1 MYILFNRFFNKMSI
15 IFKEIGELMDLIVA
29 KFGGTSVGDGSRI
42 KKAAQSVVNEY
53 MKGNQVVVVVS
64 AVNKTTDELIGLSN
78 DAIGESLTDKQ
89 KAEIMAMGELTSAR
103 LFSATIESLGVTSQ
117 FIDPYN
123 ELWPIITDSNSLEA
137 KIDFKTTNVK
147 IEGIKRLVN
156 QGIIP
161 VICGFLGKGPSGEIT
176 TLGRGGSD
184 VTAFLV
190 GHCLEANEVVI
201 VTDVDGVM
209 STDPNKIE
217 EAELLDEITVE
228 EMRDLATHGAQVLHP
243 HALKYKDPLISAKII
258 NFSHGDLTSKG
269 TRIVGPY
276 EGDMLKCVTLYKN
289 PISLIAVVGE
299 AMVKKVGLFAGLT
312 GCLADEDINIFG
324 ISAGQNSM
332 TTFVDK
338 ADSNKAYHLLHHFVI
353 ENDVLSSLSL
363 GRDTAMI
370 TFVSPDIIDTP
381 GIISEITEPLRK
393 HDINIVEIISSQ
405 TAIVLFV
412 DWKDGEKAYSLV
424 SEVLK

>member
-1 MYILFNRFFNKMSI
+1 
-15 IFKEIGELMDLIVA
+15 MDLIVA

-78 DAIGESLTDKQ
+78 EAIGASLTDKQ

-103 LFSATIESLGVTSQ
+103 VFSATIESLGVKSE

-123 ELWPIITDSNSLEA
+123 DLWPIMTDSNSLEA
-137 KIDFKTTNVK
+137 KIDFKTTNIK

-184 VTAFLV
+184 ITAFLI
-190 GHCLEANEVVI
+190 GHCLEANEVII

-209 STDPNKIE
+209 STDPNKIDSAKLLE
-217 EAELLDEITVE
+217 EISVE

-243 HALKYKDPLISAKII
+243 HALKYKDPLITAKII
-258 NFSHGDLTSKG
+258 NFAHGDLTAKG

-276 EGDMLKCVTLYKN
+276 EGDMLKCVSLYKN
-289 PISLIAVVGE
+289 PISLIAIVGE
-299 AMVKKVGLFAGLT
+299 AMVKKIGLFAGLT
-312 GCLADEDINIFG
+312 GCLAEEDINIFG

-332 TTFVDK
+332 TAFVDK
-338 ADSNKAYHLLHHFVI
+338 SDSNKAYHLLHQFVI

-381 GIISEITEPLRK
+381 GIISKITEPLKK
-393 HDINIVEIISSQ
+393 HEINILEIISSQ

-412 DWKDGEKAYSLV
+412 DWNDGEKARDLV
-424 SEVLK
+424 NEVLE

>member
-1 MYILFNRFFNKMSI
+1 
-15 IFKEIGELMDLIVA
+15 MDLIVV

-53 MKGNQVVVVVS
+53 MNGSRVVVVVS
-64 AVNKTTDELIGLSN
+64 AVNKTTDELIGLS
-78 DAIGESLTDKQ
+78 DEAIGTSLTDKQ

-103 LFSATIESLGVTSQ
+103 LFSATIESLGVKSE
-117 FIDPYN
+117 FIDPYSD
-123 ELWPIITDSNSLEA
+123 LWPIKTDSNYLEA
-137 KIDFKTTNVK
+137 NIDFNTTRQKT
-147 IEGIKRLVN
+147 EGIMQLVN
-156 QGIIP
+156 QGVIP
-161 VICGFLGKGPSGEIT
+161 VICGFLGQGPSGEIT

-184 VTAFLV
+184 VTAFLI
-190 GHCLEANEVVI
+190 GHCLDANEVII

-217 EAELLDEITVE
+217 EAELLDQISVE

-258 NFSHGDLTSKG
+258 NFAHGDLSSKG

-276 EGDMLKCVTLYKN
+276 EGEMLKCVSIYKN
-289 PISLIAVVGE
+289 PISLIAIVGE
-299 AMVKKVGLFAGLT
+299 AMVKTPGLIAKLST
-312 GCLADEDINIFG
+312 SLAESDINIFG
-324 ISAGQNSM
+324 ISAGQNSI
-332 TTFVDK
+332 TAFVEK
-338 ADSNKAYHLLHHFVI
+338 SDSNKAYHLLHNVVI
-353 ENDVLSSLSL
+353 ESDVLSSLSL

-381 GIISEITEPLRK
+381 GIISDVTEPLRK
-393 HDINIVEIISSQ
+393 NDINIVEIISSQ

-412 DWKDGEKAYSLV
+412 DWEDGEKARELIN
-424 SEVLK
+424 EVLE

>member
-1 MYILFNRFFNKMSI
+1 
-15 IFKEIGELMDLIVA
+15 MDLMVV

-64 AVNKTTDELIGLSN
+64 AVNKTTDDLIGLSN
-78 DAIGESLTDKQ
+78 EAIGGGLTDKQ

-103 LFSATIESLGVTSQ
+103 LFSATVESLGVKSE

-123 ELWPIITDSNSLEA
+123 DLWPIITDSNSLEA
-137 KIDFKTTNVK
+137 KIDFKSTNIK
-147 IEGIKRLVN
+147 AEGIRNLVN

-184 VTAFLV
+184 ITAFLM
-190 GHCLEANEVVI
+190 GHCLEANEVII

-217 EAELLDEITVE
+217 DARLLDEISVE

-243 HALKYKDPLISAKII
+243 HALKYKDPLITAKII
-258 NFSHGDLTSKG
+258 NFEHGDLTSKG

-276 EGDMLKCVTLYKN
+276 EGEMLRCVTLYKN

-299 AMVKKVGLFAGLT
+299 AMVKKIGLFAGLT
-312 GCLADEDINIFG
+312 TCLAQEDINIFG
-324 ISAGQNSM
+324 ISAGQNSI
-332 TTFVDK
+332 TTFIDK
-338 ADSNKAYHLLHHFVI
+338 GDANKAYHLLHQFVI

-381 GIISEITEPLRK
+381 GIISRITDPLRK
-393 HDINIVEIISSQ
+393 HEINILEIISSQ

-412 DWKDGEKAYSLV
+412 DWKQGEEAYNLV
-424 SEVLK
+424 KEVLE